1 MVAGDRV
8 RQVRRQLGRG
18 SDTRVSRRADGLGQA
33 RVAVRTL
40 LLELHGFPAGLVR
53 ESRTVGHQVAVDDLA
68 RHARFAVRGADGVEI
83 GVVEDAQRR
92 IIVAGEDDL
101 DALRVLR
108 GEQVAVAGGRSGRGV
123 ERIAA
128 VGDEFLGCVGGLFEI
143 PFPVVFVAVD
153 AVVLAE
159 RAFEEAE
166 ARLER
171 QRRPFRH
178 AVEIAFGRQIAD
190 GEVDVLDHALH
201 DEFARVE
208 GTLQLGVGRTEGLG
222 IPGHVAEALHLLEIE
237 VGAEE
242 TGHGVVAVA
251 DVGVLAVARV
261 FEQGVELAQ
270 VGPRPAAA
278 RGGNRAAVA
287 HFGGDFVLHDVVVA
301 FVVKAVAGEDR
312 VEGVAEGLQLVF
324 VREEGLGRHLRQRIF
339 VEPVFARRKRQGA
352 AYGQYR

>member
-1 MVAGDRV
+1 M
-8 RQVRRQLGRG
+8 
-18 SDTRVSRRADGLGQA
+18 
-33 RVAVRTL
+33 
-40 LLELHGFPAGLVR
+40 
-53 ESRTVGHQVAVDDLA
+53 
-68 RHARFAVRGADGVEI
+68 
-83 GVVEDAQRR
+83 EDAQRR

-201 DEFARVE
+201 DEFARVA

-339 VEPVFARRKRQGA
+339 VEPVLARRKRQGA

>member
-1 MVAGDRV
+1 MRC
-8 RQVRRQLGRG
+8 
-18 SDTRVSRRADGLGQA
+18 TRTA
-33 RVAVRTL
+33 RVA
-40 LLELHGFPAGLVR
+40 
-53 ESRTVGHQVAVDDLA
+53 
-68 RHARFAVRGADGVEI
+68 
-83 GVVEDAQRR
+83 
-92 IIVAGEDDL
+92 
-101 DALRVLR
+101 
-108 GEQVAVAGGRSGRGV
+108 
-123 ERIAA
+123 
-128 VGDEFLGCVGGLFEI
+128 
-143 PFPVVFVAVD
+143 
-153 AVVLAE
+153 
-159 RAFEEAE
+159 
-166 ARLER
+166 
-171 QRRPFRH
+171 
-178 AVEIAFGRQIAD
+178 
-190 GEVDVLDHALH
+190 
-201 DEFARVE
+201 

-324 VREEGLGRHLRQRIF
+324 VREERVSGDICASGYLSSQSSRQLRQRT
-339 VEPVFARRKRQGA
+339 